1 MEMAYVI
8 ALAGKGGTGKT
19 SIAGLTVR
27 YLMEKKKK
35 PVLAVDADSNAC
47 LHEALGVA
55 VHATIGHLRE
65 ESLEKIRSGSER
77 PGGMSMEQLFDY
89 QVQQSVIE
97 AKGFDLMVM
106 GRPEGPGCYCAANN
120 IIRKYTDKLSET
132 YSYVVIDNEAGMEHL
147 SRRTTHKVD
156 LLLIVSDPTV
166 RGIRTAERI
175 AGLVKELNLD
185 IGRYALVINRVSGG
199 EGAELK
205 RLAEES
211 GLEVAG
217 LVPQDRMVFEN
228 DLEGKA
234 IIELPEDSPAV
245 RAVYRRTRRVC
256 DRIAGLVQTRIFL
269 KKSAFSSGI
278 EVLMYMPDPSSKPA
292 VWVRRGTMLI
302 YQWKYSDLHSFGF
315 SERMM

>member
-1 MEMAYVI
+1 MAFVI

-35 PVLAVDADSNAC
+35 PVLAVDADSNSC
-47 LHEALGVA
+47 LHEALGVK

-65 ESLEKIRSGSER
+65 ESLEKIRSGRER

-166 RGIRTAERI
+166 RGIKTAQRI

-185 IGRYALVINRVSGG
+185 IAKYAVVINRVAGD
-199 EGAELK
+199 EGPELR
-205 RLAEES
+205 RLAEEL

-217 LVPQDRMVFEN
+217 LVPQDKNIFEN
-228 DLEGKA
+228 DLLGKA
-234 IIELPEDSPAV
+234 IIELPENSPAV
-245 RAVYRRTRRVC
+245 RAVYAVL
-256 DRIAGLVQTRIFL
+256 DKFEIA
-269 KKSAFSSGI
+269 
-278 EVLMYMPDPSSKPA
+278 
-292 VWVRRGTMLI
+292 
-302 YQWKYSDLHSFGF
+302 
-315 SERMM
+315 